1 MSQLNSVK
9 VYSLL
14 VKRYFYFRSE
24 RERLEWGLEMIEVF
38 LLRIKVV
45 GYIMFVLVFFSVGF
59 IYKDI
64 QIKNT
69 IQY

>member
-24 RERLEWGLEMIEVF
+24 NERLEWGLEMIEVF